1 MPASKLGL
9 KAELMSDVLD
19 VLSFRVLVV
28 MMRLC
33 VRHSR
38 RSNSRNDKDRE
49 DFLQNIVHGANLM
62 GESLM
67 TG

>member
-1 MPASKLGL
+1 MSGVVDVLGL
-9 KAELMSDVLD
+9 
-19 VLSFRVLVV
+19 RVLVV

-33 VRHSR
+33 IRHGR
-38 RSNSRNDKDRE
+38 HNDSGNNKDRE

>member
-1 MPASKLGL
+1 MSCVVDVLGL
-9 KAELMSDVLD
+9 
-19 VLSFRVLVV
+19 RVLVV

-33 VRHSR
+33 VRHCR
-38 RSNSRNDKDRE
+38 HNNSGNDKDRE
-49 DFLQNIVHGANLM
+49 DFLQNIIHGANLM